1 MQHPHPIVQSAEL
14 IMEQYLEDLKAIV
27 NVDSGTYTK
36 PGVDR
41 VGAYL
46 RDRFQD
52 FNFSTHFDKQ
62 QEYGDHLVATHT
74 GTNPQGARLLLIG
87 HMDTVFP
94 DGEVERRPFSLG
106 ERNRLRIAKGPGV
119 LDMKS
124 GLLIGMYGVRLLIDA
139 HKTDYQQVTCIFNSD
154 EEIGSPVSKPLIQD
168 LARQSDAVIVL
179 EPGRAIGSV
188 VSSRKSSGLYRV
200 EVRGVAAHAGVE
212 PQKGRNAILEL
223 SYQVQAMQALHG
235 TIPGTSLCVSVIH
248 GGDRPNVVPDYAYCE
263 MDVRASDRAGIK
275 AIEKAMQ
282 RVVSKRVIDGT
293 QVSLSGEMRC
303 MPFERSEHNAPL
315 VQMAKEA
322 GKELGLKIEDLG
334 SGGASDANNTS
345 PLGIPTID
353 GLGAGGGMAHNP
365 DEYIEL
371 DYLPTR
377 IALLSGLVQHIGT
390 YYKHASDGKLA

>member
-1 MQHPHPIVQSAEL
+1 MPQHPIEQRAEQ
-14 IMEQYLEDLKAIV
+14 IKEQYLEDLKAIV
-27 NVDSGTYTK
+27 NVDSGTYIK
-36 PGVDR
+36 SGVDR

-52 FNFSTHFDKQ
+52 FSFSTYFDKQ
-62 QEYGDHLVATHT
+62 QDYGDHLVATHV
-74 GTNPQGARLLLIG
+74 GANPQGARILLIG

-94 DGEVERRPFSLG
+94 DGEVERRPFSFA
-106 ERNRLRIAKGPGV
+106 ERNGMQIAKGPGV

-139 HKTDYQQVTCIFNSD
+139 HKADYQQVTCLFNSD
-154 EEIGSPVSKPLIQD
+154 EEIGSPASKPLIED

-188 VSSRKSSGLYRV
+188 VSTRKSSGLYRV

-212 PQKGRNAILEL
+212 PEKGRNAILEL
-223 SYQVQAMQALHG
+223 SHQVQAMQALHG

-248 GGDRPNVVPDYAYCE
+248 GGDRHNVVPDYAYCE
-263 MDVRASDRAGIK
+263 MDVRASNRAGIS
-275 AIEKAMQ
+275 AIEEAMQ
-282 RVVSKRVIDGT
+282 RVVSKHVIKGT
-293 QVSLSGEMRC
+293 QISLSGEMRC
-303 MPFERSEHNAPL
+303 MPFERSERNAPL

-322 GKELGLKIEDLG
+322 GNELGLKIQDLG

-353 GLGAGGGMAHNP
+353 GLGAGGGLAHNP

-377 IALLSGLVQHIGT
+377 IVLLSGLVQRIGT
-390 YYKHASDGKLA
+390 YYKH